1 MELSKEKC
9 SQKAAENHTSQFI
22 KSLNSVETKL
32 SEQINYLTQV
42 STNHPHEGSGYGSAK
57 VLQMTWHR
65 FHHVRDRIRELEDSK
80 NKFLKKN
87 PTQSV
92 HQPQ

>member
-1 MELSKEKC
+1 MELSKEKS

-22 KSLNSVETKL
+22 KSLNSIETKL

-65 FHHVRDRIRELEDSK
+65 FHHVR
-80 NKFLKKN
+80 
-87 PTQSV
+87 SV
-92 HQPQ
+92 ISSYKAACGTEILQESTLLTA